1 MNTKT
6 EEAEMPVLP
15 SGNRVIVDS
24 LSRIQEREKGLLVEV
39 AQCHWQLMQILK
51 KSVNPQLTA
60 TAFVRGLLLS
70 DVMWEESVDDALID
84 YRDAGEQIISRMN
97 SYIQSNGAQGPQADI
112 DREEER

>member
-39 AQCHWQLMQILK
+39 AQVHWQLMQTLR

-70 DVMWEESVDDALID
+70 DELWQGAIEDAIVD
-84 YRDAGEQIISRMN
+84 YTDAGEIIVARMN
-97 SYIQSNGAQGPQADI
+97 SYYSSNGRQGPQVDEG
-112 DREEER
+112 EEER